1 MLPKTR
7 FTPFDLDRV
16 MADILVMK
24 GMGVESVFF
33 TDDNPALHEDHFEQL
48 NKRIIS
54 DGLDCLH
61 YSGMVSPESM
71 ARPGITKLMKSA
83 GWDFV
88 FLGVENVHQ
97 KNLAGMQKKTNE
109 DLAARALDNLFNDG
123 ITTLAGLIVGN
134 PDDNEEIIR
143 MNFEWFRNHPVDSVM
158 PQYLTPYPGT
168 IIRKEL
174 FKEGLIVNPGGLS
187 NAFGGWSTYNGEF
200 AHCRTRSG
208 LTPFDLE
215 AIVYQEY
222 GLFCKSRFRNLL
234 NGTLVFSHNN
244 PKHMCKWILHE
255 PFPKLAR
262 ACAHIGQSVSDRV
275 ILERERKMRMN
286 QFDL

>member
-7 FTPFDLDRV
+7 FTPFELERV
-16 MADILVMK
+16 IQDIQVMK

-33 TDDNPALHEDHFEQL
+33 TDDNPALHADHFEQL
-48 NKRIIS
+48 NRRIIS
-54 DGLDCLH
+54 EGLDCLH

-71 ARPGITKLMKSA
+71 AQPSITKLMKRA

-88 FLGVENVHQ
+88 FLGVENIHRA
-97 KNLAGMQKKTNE
+97 NLAGIRKKTNE
-109 DLAARALDNLFNDG
+109 ELAARALDNLFNDG

-134 PDDNEEIIR
+134 PDDTEEIIR

-168 IIRKEL
+168 AIRKEL
-174 FKEGLIVNPGGLS
+174 FNEGLIMNPGGLD

-208 LTPFDLE
+208 LTPRDLE
-215 AIVYQEY
+215 TIVYQEY
-222 GLFCKSRFRNLL
+222 RSFCRSRFRKLL

-244 PKHMCKWILHE
+244 PKHMFKWILHE

-262 ACAHIGQSVSDRV
+262 ACTRIGLSVSDKAA
-275 ILERERKMRMN
+275 LERERKIKMN
-286 QFDL
+286 QFAL